1 MVESE
6 LTGVQLVHGREEIFV
21 AIYVSVVLYLCGEY
35 TTKVGLLGILTL
47 REQFKFIGIAEVDG
61 EG

>member
-35 TTKVGLLGILTL
+35 TTGVGLLGILTL
-47 REQFKFIGIAEVDG
+47 GGESVGAAGVDG
-61 EG
+61 KG